1 MSDNDYAIIRADGRQ
16 YKVSEGISIHVDRL
30 DIELGETKTFEDVL
44 LLSQGETLLV
54 GNGPQGVEGAR
65 VVTEVQEHGRDKK
78 IVVFKYK
85 AKTRY
90 RKKQGHRQGYT
101 KVKINKILAPGQEG

>member
-1 MSDNDYAIIRADGRQ
+1 MNDNDYAIIRADGRQ
-16 YKVSEGISIHVDRL
+16 YKVLEGTAIHVDRL
-30 DIELGETKTFEDVL
+30 DIEVGGTKTFDDVL
-44 LLSQGETLLV
+44 LVSQGDTLFV
-54 GNGPQGVEGAR
+54 GNGSQGVEGAR
-65 VVTEVQEHGRDKK
+65 VITEVQEHGRDKK

-101 KVKINKILAPGQEG
+101 KIKINKILAPGQTG